1 MELFNKAIKKISE
14 EEYSALYKSISERK
28 ESKVH
33 IALDAARN
41 HNYDD
46 AKMMEILAVNSS
58 AYYTLKSRLKTK
70 LAEILSKNIKNPI
83 SVLLEE
89 VNMVHSNLFGTNK
102 DLSIRALKELEKKLL
117 EYDLVNEVIEVY
129 KMLLRINIYNDDYN
143 LYNKMYNKYVAYSLA
158 VVKAENNYFDFY
170 KKIGIYR
177 LTLSEYDFEAISI
190 SKRETANIIDLYESH
205 RLFVIYNLMNLY
217 YHCLFEESIDSLK
230 LKEIEIDDKLKEIS
244 EIFNKY
250 SLDTFYQNSKIII
263 EFIYFE
269 FYLKTK
275 NPVRAD
281 FHLNRIQQNSE
292 NFFGQYILHFNT
304 VNYLYG
310 KLKLFHITG
319 DKKHLFSQRELE
331 DDLIDIEKEETF
343 NYIFFKQYQAL
354 VNFYLEEYKVAAK
367 MLNDLRIEV
376 NTKSYL
382 MVDSQLKI
390 FQALQYAILG
400 DEELT
405 IQLINSV
412 KRQTNDEKDE
422 VPQLKLII
430 KIIQTAIKPGEFKKK
445 LAKLQELNLQ
455 FIESNNGKIK
465 FMDFIILDDKILK
478 LLAEPYK
485 TND

>member
-1 MELFNKAIKKISE
+1 MESFNKAVKKLSE
-14 EEYSALYKSISERK
+14 EEYTALYKAISERK

-33 IALDAARN
+33 IVLEAARN

-58 AYYTLKSRLKTK
+58 TYYTLKSRLKTK
-70 LAEILSKNIKNPI
+70 LAEILSKNIQNPI
-83 SVLLEE
+83 SVLLDE
-89 VNMVHSNLFGTNK
+89 VNMVQANLFGTNK
-102 DLSIRALKELEKKLL
+102 DVSIRALKELEKKLL

-129 KMLLRINIYNDDYN
+129 KILLRLNIYNDDYN

-177 LTLSEYDFEAISI
+177 LSLSEDDFEAISTVR
-190 SKRETANIIDLYESH
+190 RETANIMDLYESH
-205 RLFVIYNLMNLY
+205 RLFVIYNIINLY
-217 YHCLFEESIDSLK
+217 YQCLFAESTDALR

-250 SLDTFYQNSKIII
+250 SLDTFYQNSKVIV

-269 FYLKTK
+269 YFLKTR

-292 NFFGQYILHFNT
+292 SFFGQHVLHFNT
-304 VNYLYG
+304 INYLYG
-310 KLKLFHITG
+310 KLRLFNITN
-319 DKKHLFSQRELE
+319 DKKYLLSQRELE
-331 DDLIDIEKEETF
+331 DNLIDIEKEETYH
-343 NYIFFKQYQAL
+343 YIYFKQYQAL
-354 VNFYLEEYKVAAK
+354 VNFYLGEYKIAAK
-367 MLNDLRIEV
+367 MLNDLRIDV

-382 MVDSQLKI
+382 MVDVQLKI

-405 IQLINSV
+405 IQLLNSV
-412 KRQTNDEKDE
+412 KRQTTDEKDE
-422 VPQLKLII
+422 IPQLKLII
-430 KIIQTAIKPGEFKKK
+430 KLIQTAIKPGEFKKK
-445 LAKLQELNLQ
+445 LVKLQDLNQQ
-455 FIESNNGKIK
+455 FIESNSGTLRY
-465 FMDFIILDDKILK
+465 MDFIVLDDKILK
-478 LLAEPYK
+478 LMAEPYK
-485 TND
+485 SNE